1 MIADYLSPINN
12 DVLELSNSLPDTA
25 VGTKILKHTSEGLP
39 SLEGVKLAL
48 IFVKEGRSAVGN
60 IETGNG
66 FDTIRK
72 YFYKLF
78 MGAWDTKIADLGD
91 LHSGFEVED
100 TYSALAEISSFLI
113 KKQIIPIIIGGGQ
126 DLTYASYRAYD
137 NLEQT
142 VNLVSVDSKFDFGN
156 VDGKLDSSSFL
167 SHIILGKPNNLF
179 NFSNIGYQTFFNSQ
193 EEIDLMEQLY
203 FDALR
208 LGNVSKDL
216 TIVEPILRDADIVSM
231 DIGSVRKSDA
241 PGNRNATPNGFYG
254 EEVCAISRY
263 AGISDKVTAFG
274 IYEYNPILDDD
285 GQTAHLIAQIIWY
298 FVEGVSYRADDYPF
312 CTKENYLKY
321 IVPVEDE
328 ELYFYKSNKTDRWW
342 LDVPYP
348 DSVNTD
354 FVRHA
359 LIPCSYDDYLNAAD
373 QEIPDRWWKAF
384 RKLL

>member
-1 MIADYLSPINN
+1 MIKDYLTPISV
-12 DVLELSNSLPDTA
+12 DVLEFSELLPEETI
-25 VGTKILKHTSEGLP
+25 GSKILKHLP
-39 SLEGVKLAL
+39 NQLPDLEDVKLAL
-48 IFVKEGRSAVGN
+48 IFVKEGRSSIGN
-60 IETGNG
+60 KETGSG
-66 FDTIRK
+66 FDTVRK

-78 MGAWDTKIADLGD
+78 MGAWDIKIADLGD
-91 LHSGFEVED
+91 LQPGFEIDD
-100 TYSALAEISSFLI
+100 TYSALKNISSFLI
-113 KKQIIPIIIGGGQ
+113 KKQIIPVVIGGGQ
-126 DLTYASYRAYD
+126 DLTYACYRAYD

-156 VDGKLDSSSFL
+156 VDGELDSNSFL
-167 SHIILGKPNNLF
+167 SHIILGQPNNLF

-208 LGNVSKDL
+208 LGNVSKEL
-216 TIVEPILRDADIVSM
+216 TSVEPILRDADIVSV
-231 DIGSVRKSDA
+231 DLGSIRKSDA
-241 PGNRNATPNGFYG
+241 PANRNASPNGFYG

-263 AGISDKVTAFG
+263 AGISDKVTSFG
-274 IYEYNPILDDD
+274 VYEYNPVLDND

-298 FVEGVSYRADDYPF
+298 FIEGVSFRAEDYPF
-312 CTKENYLKY
+312 CTKDNYYKY

-342 LDVPYP
+342 LDVPFP
-348 DSVNTD
+348 DGANTD
-354 FVRHA
+354 FIRHA
-359 LIPCSYDDYLNAAD
+359 LIPCSYDDYLKAAD

>member
-1 MIADYLSPINN
+1 MIKDYLTPINE
-12 DVLELSNSLPDTA
+12 DVLEFSKSLPNATI
-25 VGTKILKHTSEGLP
+25 GNKILKHTSIDLP
-39 SLEGVKLAL
+39 DLDGVKLAL

-60 IETGNG
+60 AETGNG
-66 FDTIRK
+66 FDAVREHL
-72 YFYKLF
+72 YKLF

-91 LHSGFEVED
+91 LQAGFEVED
-100 TYSALAEISSFLI
+100 TYSALKDISSFLI
-113 KKQIIPIIIGGGQ
+113 KKQIIPVVIGGGQ

-167 SHIILGKPNNLF
+167 SHIILGQPNNLF

-216 TIVEPILRDADIVSM
+216 ISVEPILRDADIVSV
-231 DIGSVRKSDA
+231 DIGSIRKSDSPA
-241 PGNRNATPNGFYG
+241 NRNVSPNGFYG
-254 EEVCAISRY
+254 EEVCAIARY
-263 AGISDKVTAFG
+263 AGISDKVTSFG
-274 IYEYNPILDDD
+274 IFEYNPIMDND
-285 GQTAHLIAQIIWY
+285 GQTAHLIAQMIWY
-298 FVEGVSYRADDYPF
+298 FVEGVSFRADDYPY
-312 CTKENYLKY
+312 CTKENYYKY

-342 LDVPYP
+342 LNVPFP
-348 DSVNTD
+348 DGANTE
-354 FVRHA
+354 FIRHA
-359 LIPCSYDDYLNAAD
+359 LIPCSYDDYLKAAD
-373 QEIPDRWWKAF
+373 QEIPERWWKAF

>member
-1 MIADYLSPINN
+1 MIKEFLTPVKD
-12 DVLELSNSLPDTA
+12 DVLEFAKSLPETSI
-25 VGTKILKHTSEGLP
+25 GFNLLKHSTNDFPDLDGI
-39 SLEGVKLAL
+39 KLAL
-48 IFVKEGRSAVGN
+48 IFVEEGRSAVGN
-60 IETGNG
+60 AETGNG
-66 FDTIRK
+66 FDIIRK

-78 MGAWDTKIADLGD
+78 RGAWDIKIADLGN
-91 LHSGFEVED
+91 LQSGFEVED
-100 TYSALAEISSFLI
+100 TYSALKEISSYLI
-113 KKQIIPIIIGGGQ
+113 RKQIIPIVIGGGQ

-137 NLEQT
+137 SLEQT

-167 SHIILGKPNNLF
+167 SHIILGQPNNLF

-208 LGNVSKDL
+208 IGNVSKEIS
-216 TIVEPILRDADIVSM
+216 TVEPILRDADIVSI
-231 DIGSVRKSDA
+231 DIGSVRNSEA

-254 EEVCAISRY
+254 EEVCAITRY
-263 AGISDKVTAFG
+263 AGISDKVTSFG
-274 IYEYNPILDDD
+274 IYEYNPILDSE
-285 GQTAHLIAQIIWY
+285 GQTAHLIAQMIWY

-312 CTKENYLKY
+312 CTKENYYKY

-342 LDVPYP
+342 LDVPFP
-348 DSVNTD
+348 DGANAEFT
-354 FVRHA
+354 RHA

>member
-1 MIADYLSPINN
+1 MINDYLTPISN
-12 DVLELSNSLPDTA
+12 DVLELSSLLPETSI
-25 VGTKILKHTSEGLP
+25 GNKILKHTSDGLP
-39 SLEGVKLAL
+39 DFEDVKLAL

-60 IETGNG
+60 HETGSG
-66 FDTIRK
+66 LDIVRE
-72 YFYKLF
+72 YLYKLF
-78 MGAWDTKIADLGD
+78 VGAWDVKIADLGD
-91 LHSGFEVED
+91 LQAGHEVQD
-100 TYSALAEISSFLI
+100 TYSALKEVSSFLI
-113 KKQIIPIIIGGGQ
+113 KKNIIPVVIGGGQ

-156 VDGKLDSSSFL
+156 VDGKLDSNSFL
-167 SHIILGKPNNLF
+167 SHIILGQPNNLF

-208 LGNVSKDL
+208 IGNVSKD
-216 TIVEPILRDADIVSM
+216 IASVEPILRDADIVSI
-231 DIGSVRKSDA
+231 DIGSIRKSEA
-241 PGNRNATPNGFYG
+241 PANRNASPNGFYG
-254 EEVCAISRY
+254 EEICAITRY
-263 AGISDKVTAFG
+263 AGISDKVSSFG
-274 IYEYNPILDDD
+274 IYEYNPVLDQD
-285 GQTAHLIAQIIWY
+285 GQTGHLIAQMIWY
-298 FVEGVSYRADDYPF
+298 FIEGVANRADDYPF
-312 CTKENYLKY
+312 CTKENYYKY

-342 LDVPYP
+342 LDVPFP
-348 DSVNTD
+348 DGVNPEFT
-354 FVRHA
+354 RHA